1 MALDV
6 PRLEDLSLERGAR
19 VLMRADFNVPL
30 RGDEIED
37 DLRIATVVPTVQWL
51 RHRDVAVV
59 ACGHLGRP
67 KGTPDP
73 RYSMAP
79 VAQRLGELL
88 GTEVALAPGVVGR
101 EVEQVGA
108 SLLPGEVL
116 LLENL
121 RFEPGETGD
130 DPAFVTNLA
139 RLGDAYV
146 NEAFGASHRAH
157 ASIVGPPQVLPSA
170 GGRLLFREVEVLS
183 RLLDGAEQPFVA
195 VLGGAKVSDKLG
207 VIDALLERCDTILVG
222 GAMAFTFLVAR
233 GHRVG
238 DSLVEPEM
246 VDECRRLLEGGRVHV
261 PCDVVVAREVSDDAE
276 ARVVPANDMP
286 DGWKGLDIGPETAA
300 AFAAEVGG
308 AATLLWNGPMGVFE
322 IEPFAAG
329 TRRVAEAVAHC
340 PGFTVVGGGDSA
352 AAVRQLGLAD
362 HIDHVSTGGGAS
374 LELIERG
381 DLPGLAALRKSVRR
395 D

>member
-51 RHRDVAVV
+51 RHHDAAVV

-79 VAQRLGELL
+79 VAQRLGELI
-88 GTEVALAPGVVGR
+88 GTEVALAPGVVGPG
-101 EVEQVGA
+101 VEQVGA

-157 ASIVGPPQVLPSA
+157 ASIVGPPRVLPSA

-183 RLLDGAEQPFVA
+183 RLLDRAEQPFVA

-246 VDECRRLLEGGRVHV
+246 VDECRRLLEGGHVHV
-261 PCDVVVAREVSDDAE
+261 PCDVVVAREASDDAE

-300 AFAAEVGG
+300 AFATEVGG

>member
-51 RHRDVAVV
+51 RHRDAAVV

-79 VAQRLGELL
+79 VAQRLAELL
-88 GTEVALAPGVVGR
+88 GTEVALAPGVVGP

-157 ASIVGPPQVLPSA
+157 ASIVGPPRVLPSA

-300 AFAAEVGG
+300 AFATEVGG

>member
-329 TRRVAEAVAHC
+329 TRRVAVAVAHC